1 MGNSALPW
9 VMKKCA
15 YCGRENEEA
24 ANTCRECG
32 KSLQE
37 LSAPDA
43 DAQLLDTALSPAVVA
58 TFSSLL
64 EAKLLADRLEAAGI
78 EADIPEEYASQ
89 VFSSVMPLELVSV
102 QVAAKDYETAR
113 AIAAEPVAV
122 TSAEVPGELSVPPA
136 DAGL

>member
-1 MGNSALPW
+1 
-9 VMKKCA
+9 MKKCA

-24 ANTCRECG
+24 ANTCGECG

-43 DAQLLDTALSPAVVA
+43 EAQLLDTALSPVVVG

-78 EADIPEEYASQ
+78 EAYIPEEYAPQ
-89 VFSSVMPLELVSV
+89 VFSGVIPLELMSV
-102 QVAAKDYETAR
+102 RVAAKDYEAAR
-113 AIAAEPVAV
+113 AIAAEAVAV
-122 TSAEVPGELSVPPA
+122 TAEVPPEASESQGEARP
-136 DAGL
+136 